1 MQNRYENESPPD
13 RGGRGAGP
21 SSAGQS
27 RKLPPFAVMLLVC
40 TITLGLAAG
49 WYLAAQQSGAEPPAI
64 DRVTSADLDKAMTT
78 LSPQALQEAKADP
91 RECRIPMGFIVV
103 ATPGNPAGGTVRF
116 RTSRYESPPFVIT
129 DKPQRIA
136 IPNPMPEG
144 GIGLLSVEGDAKGL
158 VVALTPPAQMEPVN
172 GTATTKVIFPASP
185 PCKS

>member
-1 MQNRYENESPPD
+1 MRDRYEIETPPD
-13 RGGRGAGP
+13 RGNGSDQLSGGQGRRLLP
-21 SSAGQS
+21 SA
-27 RKLPPFAVMLLVC
+27 LILLFS

-49 WYLAAQQSGAEPPAI
+49 WYLAAHTPAEPPVI
-64 DRVTSADLDKAMTT
+64 DTVTSADFDQAMAT
-78 LSPQALQEAKADP
+78 LNAQAIQQAKADP
-91 RECRIPMGFIVV
+91 RECRIPMGFIVA

-144 GIGLLSVEGDAKGL
+144 GVGLLSVEGDAKGL
-158 VVALTPPAQMEPVN
+158 VVALTPPASMEPVN
-172 GTATTKVIFPASP
+172 GTATTRVIFPVSP

>member
-1 MQNRYENESPPD
+1 MQNRYENESP
-13 RGGRGAGP
+13 RGRGAGP

-27 RKLPPFAVMLLVC
+27 RKLPPLEVMLLFC
-40 TITLGLAAG
+40 TIALGLSAG
-49 WYLAAQQSGAEPPAI
+49 WYLARQSGAAPPAI
-64 DRVTSADLDKAMTT
+64 DRVNSADFDKAMTT

-91 RECRIPMGFIVV
+91 RECRLPMGFILA

-144 GIGLLSVEGDAKGL
+144 GVGLLSVEGDAKGL
-158 VVALTPPAQMEPVN
+158 VVALTPPANMEPVN
-172 GTATTKVIFPASP
+172 GAATTMVIFPVSP

>member
-1 MQNRYENESPPD
+1 MQNRYESNSPPD
-13 RGGRGAGP
+13 PGGRGAGP
-21 SSAGQS
+21 FSAGES
-27 RKLPPFAVMLLVC
+27 RKLPPLAVVLLVC
-40 TITLGLAAG
+40 TITLGLSAG
-49 WYLAAQQSGAEPPAI
+49 WYLASRPQTEPPAI

-78 LSPQALQEAKADP
+78 LSPEALQEAKADP
-91 RECRIPMGFIVV
+91 RECRIPMGFIVA

-136 IPNPMPEG
+136 IPNPMPGG
-144 GIGLLSVEGDAKGL
+144 GIGMLSVEGDAKGL

-172 GTATTKVIFPASP
+172 GTATTRVIFPVSP